1 VEHEPHV
8 HRVQGPI
15 RPLRD
20 KVLVTNM
27 EHGDQKLA
35 SGLIIPDDNGKTH
48 GIRPRWAT
56 VYAVGTEVDYVKP
69 GDRVLVSHGRWTR
82 GFQVETAH
90 GVLQTVRMVESDA
103 IMLVQDAD
111 STA

>member
-8 HRVQGPI
+8 HRVQGTI

-35 SGLIIPDDNGKTH
+35 SGLIIPDDNGKTQ
-48 GIRPRWAT
+48 GIRPRWCT
-56 VYAVGTEVDYVKP
+56 VYAVGEEVDYVKP
-69 GDRVLVSHGRWTR
+69 GDKILVSHGRWTR
-82 GFQVETAH
+82 GFQVETEE
-90 GVLQTVRMVESDA
+90 GVLQTVRMVETDA
-103 IMLVQDAD
+103 IMLVPD
-111 STA
+111 TN